1 MDEGTPVVFITSDA
15 TESTSL
21 TDQSLIEAQP
31 SPHVGWIPP
40 HSATMTGQHVRSE
53 SATATMRRPPSPP
66 ASSPSPSSTRPTGPA
81 GIRNLRSALR
91 GLSISDPIPPTVS
104 PQASPSPMSSALW
117 PGPDRTE
124 WAPPQNQSPNNNV
137 LRIVT
142 QKNYFGPNSSRAPG
156 EATERA
162 LVEGR
167 LRQLKGHTQRLRAA
181 RVPGSDP
188 GSVDSAYEEFARIR
202 DEAAEAVG
210 ALLAAHN
217 SSRAA
222 SRSRRARNGSVAET
236 VERLESMKI
245 AHGSTTADGD
255 VDVLKAS
262 FSTLG
267 LGDPS
272 PLSAGLGYE
281 DGARYSADSIPSSG
295 PVQNHSSLAAVRD
308 WRAVLVKLLQSHRR
322 SLAKTIQAYDKDA
335 PLEVTEKALD
345 DPDYRAGMI
354 QKIRERKSPLPPNV
368 SATWPASWPWHERR
382 FRHYDAVKE
391 TIMQV
396 DRQLMMAAGDAG
408 KRGKKAV
415 RDYVIAPRGNAVLE
429 FANTGG
435 YDTPLLR
442 FRVSSHMLAETS
454 PIFEAVFGGQFSH
467 PRILD
472 RDLRELDGQVPREP
486 PRSVTCADG
495 SSVKLYSMPQL
506 EPNKEEALTILLYA
520 AHMQNDKVPR
530 EVSFTQFIAIAEVCL
545 KYQCTSP
552 LELFVE
558 HRWLPAWM
566 HKATEDQPDGILLI
580 SYAFGLRRLFTR
592 MSKTAVLNIVDEEE
606 LQTKPWPQA
615 MKEKIWAVRNAKLGQ
630 VYTACV
636 SAVQEYF
643 RPPGQTS
650 SENGAGA
657 SHGGHRV
664 GAGLSPSDDQ
674 PRTSSLLRAS
684 SYFAS
689 PPLPSY
695 VPLFSLTSTPR
706 CPKGD
711 HWCDATSL
719 GWLLLILNELQLVWA
734 IVNPSALPDAQSQER
749 QPPRSLAQLLDALRS
764 VPSPPHSVHSGSTVC
779 DPAPAFRAAVNDV
792 YNSIS
797 GLTLFDVDGKRHGWG
812 LSKHRLNEPQTMQ
825 NVSLGKL
832 SLDGSS
838 IQDEAVAPAPAP
850 NEGTRGPLQMDT
862 EDWSPNDSI
871 ETDTLRGEE
880 KEAEENYTADDVRW
894 SQPSAP
900 PAFDPDEALCLRIMR
915 HAETFDDLHSLA
927 LASRAFYAAFK
938 KNELALMR
946 PLVGAWRRQ
955 TLSALAGGPAQP
967 QDLLPQELAR
977 LEGLRAR
984 SEETKQNSRHPPPA
998 PLISHQSMEEDSL
1011 AEAAQLESSC
1021 SPDVEG
1027 GSEDGDNSGVGGE
1040 CEYKDGEPREMTE
1053 EEAGRILW
1061 PDQPARPDRS
1071 EVLRYP
1077 VKGKAAEPPAWA
1089 AVAREDSGEKFL
1101 AGDLSLLTED
1111 KSLAVLGDKSLGED
1125 LDRRKGITSS

>member
-1 MDEGTPVVFITSDA
+1 
-15 TESTSL
+15 
-21 TDQSLIEAQP
+21 
-31 SPHVGWIPP
+31 
-40 HSATMTGQHVRSE
+40 
-53 SATATMRRPPSPP
+53 
-66 ASSPSPSSTRPTGPA
+66 
-81 GIRNLRSALR
+81 
-91 GLSISDPIPPTVS
+91 
-104 PQASPSPMSSALW
+104 MSSALW

-124 WAPPQNQSPNNNV
+124 WALPQNQSPNNNV
-137 LRIVT
+137 LETVT
-142 QKNYFGPNSSRAPG
+142 RKNYFGPNSGRASG

-167 LRQLKGHTQRLRAA
+167 LRQLKAHTQRLRAA

-202 DEAAEAVG
+202 DEAAGAVG
-210 ALLAAHN
+210 SLLAAHN

-245 AHGSTTADGD
+245 VRGNTTADGD
-255 VDVLKAS
+255 MDVLKAS

-267 LGDPS
+267 LGDSS

-281 DGARYSADSIPSSG
+281 DKARYTADSVPSSG
-295 PVQNHSSLAAVRD
+295 PVQNHPSLAAVRD

-322 SLAKTIQAYDKDA
+322 SLAETIQAYDKDA

-354 QKIRERKSPLPPNV
+354 QKIRERKSPLPSNV
-368 SATWPASWPWHERR
+368 PATWPASWPWHERR

-396 DRQLMMAAGDAG
+396 DRQLMMAAGGDG
-408 KRGKKAV
+408 KREKKAV

-435 YDTPLLR
+435 FDTPLLR

-506 EPNKEEALTILLYA
+506 EHNKEEALTILLYA

-530 EVSFTQFIAIAEVCL
+530 EVSFTQLIAIAEVCL

-558 HRWLPAWM
+558 HRWLPAWL
-566 HKATEDQPDGILLI
+566 HKATEHQPDGILLI
-580 SYAFGLRRLFTR
+580 SYAFGLRRLFIR
-592 MSKTAVLNIVDEEE
+592 MSKTAILNIVDEEE
-606 LQTKPWPQA
+606 LRAKPWPHA
-615 MKEKIWAVRNAKLGQ
+615 MKEKIWAVRNAKLAQ

-643 RPPGQTS
+643 RPPGQAS
-650 SENGAGA
+650 SEDGAGA
-657 SHGGHRV
+657 SHRGHRV

-689 PPLPSY
+689 PQLPSY

-719 GWLLLILNELQLVWA
+719 GWLLLVLNELQLVWA

-749 QPPRSLAQLLDALRS
+749 QPPRSLAQLLDVLRS
-764 VPSPPHSVHSGSTVC
+764 VPSPPHSVHSGGSAVC

-797 GLTLFDVDGKRHGWG
+797 GLTLFEVDGKRHGWG
-812 LSKHRLNEPQTMQ
+812 LSKHKLNEPQTMQ

-832 SLDGSS
+832 SKLSLDGLSV
-838 IQDEAVAPAPAP
+838 QDEAVAPAPAP
-850 NEGTRGPLQMDT
+850 NEDTRGLLQMDT
-862 EDWSPNDSI
+862 DDWSHESST
-871 ETDTLRGEE
+871 EADTLRGEGQ
-880 KEAEENYTADDVRW
+880 EAEEDYTADDTRW
-894 SQPSAP
+894 NQPSAP
-900 PAFDPDEALCLRIMR
+900 RAFEPDEALCLRIMR

-927 LASRAFYAAFK
+927 LASRAFYAVFK

-946 PLVGAWRRQ
+946 PLIGAWRRQ

-977 LEGLRAR
+977 LEGLQTR
-984 SEETKQNSRHPPPA
+984 SEETKQNGRPSPPA

-1027 GSEDGDNSGVGGE
+1027 GSADGDNSGVGGE
-1040 CEYKDGEPREMTE
+1040 GEGEDEEPREMTE

-1071 EVLRYP
+1071 KVGRYP
-1077 VKGKAAEPPAWA
+1077 AKGKAAEPPAWA

>member
-1 MDEGTPVVFITSDA
+1 
-15 TESTSL
+15 
-21 TDQSLIEAQP
+21 
-31 SPHVGWIPP
+31 
-40 HSATMTGQHVRSE
+40 MTGQHVRSE
-53 SATATMRRPPSPP
+53 SATATMRCPSSPP
-66 ASSPSPSSTRPTGPA
+66 APSPSPSSTRLTGPA
-81 GIRNLRSALR
+81 RTRNLRSALR
-91 GLSISDPIPPTVS
+91 GLSISDPSPPTVS
-104 PQASPSPMSSALW
+104 PRASLSPMSS
-117 PGPDRTE
+117 RTE
-124 WAPPQNQSPNNNV
+124 WSPNNNV
-137 LRIVT
+137 LESVT
-142 QKNYFGPNSSRAPG
+142 RKKNVGPASGRAS
-156 EATERA
+156 EAVAEMA

-167 LRQLKGHTQRLRAA
+167 LGQLKGYTQRLRAA

-188 GSVDSAYEEFARIR
+188 GSVDSAYEEFARVR
-202 DEAAEAVG
+202 DEAAETVA

-217 SSRAA
+217 SSGAA

-236 VERLESMKI
+236 VERLESMRI
-245 AHGSTTADGD
+245 AHANTTADGD
-255 VDVLKAS
+255 MDSLKTS
-262 FSTLG
+262 FNSLG
-267 LGDPS
+267 LGDSSFTPTGS
-272 PLSAGLGYE
+272 GYE
-281 DGARYSADSIPSSG
+281 DRARHNRDSTPPSG
-295 PVQNHSSLAAVRD
+295 PVQNDSSLAAIRD

-322 SLAKTIQAYDKDA
+322 SLAATIQAFERDA
-335 PLEVTEKALD
+335 PLEVTERAVD
-345 DPDYRAGMI
+345 DPEYRAGMI
-354 QKIRERKSPLPPNV
+354 QKIRTRKSPLPSNAPAV
-368 SATWPASWPWHERR
+368 SPAYWPWHERR

-396 DRQLMMAAGDAG
+396 DHLLMMAAGDAG
-408 KRGKKAV
+408 KGGKKAV

-435 YDTPLLR
+435 YGTPLLR

-495 SSVKLYSMPQL
+495 TNVKLYSMPQL

-530 EVSFTQFIAIAEVCL
+530 EVSFAQFTAIAEVCL

-558 HRWLPAWM
+558 HRWLPAWV
-566 HKATEDQPDGILLI
+566 HKATEQQPDGILLI

-606 LQTKPWPQA
+606 LRAKPWPHA
-615 MKEKIWAVRNAKLGQ
+615 MREKIWAVRNAKMAQ

-636 SAVQEYF
+636 GAVQEYF
-643 RPPGQTS
+643 RPTGQAGGVD
-650 SENGAGA
+650 GAGA
-657 SHGGHRV
+657 NNGGQRV
-664 GAGLSPSDDQ
+664 GAGFLPGDDP

-684 SYFAS
+684 SYLQTPA
-689 PPLPSY
+689 LPSY
-695 VPLFSLTSTPR
+695 VSLFSLTSTPR

-719 GWLLLILNELQLVWA
+719 GWLLLVLNELQLVWT
-734 IVNPSALPDAQSQER
+734 IVNPSVLPDAQGQHS
-749 QPPRSLAQLLDALRS
+749 QPPRSLAQLLDVLRS
-764 VPSPPHSVHSGSTVC
+764 VPSPPHPAHPGSTVC

-812 LSKHRLNEPQTMQ
+812 LSKHRLNEPQTIQ

-832 SLDGSS
+832 NKLSLDGLSV
-838 IQDEAVAPAPAP
+838 QDEAVAPAQAP
-850 NEGTRGPLQMDT
+850 SEDTHGILRMDT
-862 EDWSPNDSI
+862 EDWLPDNGN
-871 ETDTLRGEE
+871 ETDTTGEE
-880 KEAEENYTADDVRW
+880 QEVEQDYTADNMQWHR
-894 SQPSAP
+894 PRPP
-900 PAFDPDEALCLRIMR
+900 PAFAPDEALCLRIMR
-915 HAETFDDLHSLA
+915 HAETFDDLHALA
-927 LASRAFYAAFK
+927 LASHTFYAAFE

-977 LEGLRAR
+977 LEEIQA
-984 SEETKQNSRHPPPA
+984 
-998 PLISHQSMEEDSL
+998 SHQSMEDDSL
-1011 AEAAQLESSC
+1011 AEAVQLESSH
-1021 SPDVEG
+1021 STDAEG
-1027 GSEDGDNSGVGGE
+1027 GSERGDGGGAE
-1040 CEYKDGEPREMTE
+1040 GEGEEPHEMTE

-1061 PDQPARPDRS
+1061 PDQPSWSDDSAVPDYLAKR
-1071 EVLRYP
+1071 
-1077 VKGKAAEPPAWA
+1077 KTAEPPAWA
-1089 AVAREDSGEKFL
+1089 VVAREDSGEKFL
-1101 AGDLSLLTED
+1101 AEDLSLLTED